1 MNSFNH
7 YAYGAVTEWMFASL
21 AGIKPLEEHPGFK
34 KFVLAPTPDTRK
46 FIPEGQERITSVKAE
61 YESAYGLIKAAWCF
75 ENGEFV
81 YRVTVPENS
90 EATVVFPLVS
100 KKNTVNVNGLDFADS
115 AEFKLEN
122 GKMTF
127 KLKSGEYVIR

>member
-1 MNSFNH
+1 M
-7 YAYGAVTEWMFASL
+7 
-21 AGIKPLEEHPGFK
+21 AGIAPVEDFPGFE
-34 KFVLAPTPDTRK
+34 KFTLAPAPDTRE
-46 FIPEGQERITSVKAE
+46 FIPTGQERITSVNAE
-61 YESAYGLIKAAWCF
+61 FESPRGLIKAAWCY

>member
-1 MNSFNH
+1 MSSYVRRNSP
-7 YAYGAVTEWMFASL
+7 GDTEWFVHDRFGMFIHFGLYALPARHEWVKSR
-21 AGIKPLEEHPGFK
+21 E
-34 KFVLAPTPDTRK
+34 